1 MAMPQGISNQIIIR
15 VVLGKGTLWQRQGIS
30 KVCHRGKSRLI
41 LIGKYSRTF
50 LVNSIRVFTFAQSL
64 IYHTSFL
71 IYKHSL

>member
-1 MAMPQGISNQIIIR
+1 MATP
-15 VVLGKGTLWQRQGIS
+15 QGIS
-30 KVCHRGKSRLI
+30 KVCHRGELRLI

-50 LVNSIRVFTFAQSL
+50 LVNSIRVFMLAQSL